1 MDSVT
6 PAGEPERPARP
17 VARRPVLQAAAV
29 ALGAVPVA
37 GCDSGTD
44 RSPAAAS
51 TSGPAPT
58 GSGPAPGSP
67 TASAST
73 AGAALPAELA
83 HGPRDRPNVALTFH
97 GQGDPGQV
105 RALLDELDRGGA
117 RVTVLA
123 GGSWVQAEPAMAPG
137 DLEARHQVGHHT
149 PNHLAIA
156 GLGAAHA
163 YAASDHRDWKRARLN
178 T

>member
-17 VARRPVLQAAAV
+17 VARRTVLQAAAV

-73 AGAALPAELA
+73 AGAPRPA
-83 HGPRDRPNVALTFH
+83 
-97 GQGDPGQV
+97 
-105 RALLDELDRGGA
+105 GGA
-117 RVTVLA
+117 PRPPGPPPARPALFCP
-123 GGSWVQAEPAMAPG
+123 GGPG
-137 DLEARHQVGHHT
+137 AVRGAR
-149 PNHLAIA
+149 PR
-156 GLGAAHA
+156 
-163 YAASDHRDWKRARLN
+163 RD
-178 T
+178 

>member
-17 VARRPVLQAAAV
+17 VARRTVLQAAAV

-58 GSGPAPGSP
+58 GSRPAPGSP

-73 AGAALPAELA
+73 AGAPVAAGG
-83 HGPRDRPNVALTFH
+83 GPRSPRPPHRPASALR
-97 GQGDPGQV
+97 P
-105 RALLDELDRGGA
+105 RG
-117 RVTVLA
+117 
-123 GGSWVQAEPAMAPG
+123 P
-137 DLEARHQVGHHT
+137 
-149 PNHLAIA
+149 
-156 GLGAAHA
+156 
-163 YAASDHRDWKRARLN
+163 
-178 T
+178 